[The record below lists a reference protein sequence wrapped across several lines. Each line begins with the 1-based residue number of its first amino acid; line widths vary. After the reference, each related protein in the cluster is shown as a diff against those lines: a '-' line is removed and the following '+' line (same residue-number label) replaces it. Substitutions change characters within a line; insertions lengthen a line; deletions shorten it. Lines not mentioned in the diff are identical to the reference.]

1 MKKIPR
7 ELRLLAP
14 AGAVL
19 FIGLAILAGFFV
31 AGEARNA
38 RILVE
43 YEADRIAA
51 ALLDAYRASGVL
63 QDAEIEPRI
72 RAFGV
77 YRSDSTLIAGIGSV
91 PASLDPDEATRS
103 FRYDPNGA
111 TLTLVRPVGMGGPG
125 AEGMMRGTPGG
136 RGLGMMGA
144 VPRGAGSGDGIPGT
158 LGGRGRIAGPGGT
171 IMLTMDISPHYRT
184 QRLYTAATVLA
195 PLFVAGIAAAF
206 MLLLAS
212 NLRYRRKA
220 GERETLA
227 RLGESARTLAHE
239 IRNPLGA
246 IRIQTGLLRTMLP
259 PETARELDVIDEEA
273 ERLNMLSRRVGD
285 FLSSPAG
292 VPERIILDQFLR
304 DAARRSPHPVRLDSE
319 LPRVIVC
326 FDRELLRS
334 VLENL
339 VQNAAESY
347 PERIEPRGAE
357 TRGVEIGLSLDGPSA
372 VVMIRDRGKGIP
384 PEHAERVFD
393 PFFTDKIR
401 GSGIG
406 LALSRRFVDAA
417 GGALTLL
424 PRPGGG
430 TEARVKLPAQEPP
443 QSESSP

>member
-1 MKKIPR
+1 MKKIHR

-14 AGAVL
+14 ASAVL
-19 FIGLAILAGFFV
+19 FAGLAILAGFFV

-43 YEADRIAA
+43 YDADRIAA
-51 ALLDAYRASGVL
+51 GLLDAYRAA
-63 QDAEIEPRI
+63 DAIPVEGLEPRI
-72 RAFGV
+72 RAFGI
-77 YRSDSTLIAGIGSV
+77 YRPDSTLVAGIGSL
-91 PASLDPDEATRS
+91 PASLDIDEAMRS
-103 FRYDPNGA
+103 FRYDRTGA
-111 TLTLVRPVGMGGPG
+111 TLTLVRPIGMGGPG
-125 AEGMMRGTPGG
+125 MEGMMRGALGG
-136 RGLGMMGA
+136 RGLGMMA
-144 VPRGAGSGDGIPGT
+144 ESPRGDSPRGGL
-158 LGGRGRIAGPGGT
+158 LGGRGRISGPGGT
-171 IMLTMDISPHYRT
+171 MMLTLDIVPFYRT
-184 QRLYTAATVLA
+184 QRLYAAATVLA

-212 NLRYRRKA
+212 NLRYRRRA
-220 GERETLA
+220 EERETLA

-259 PETARELDVIDEEA
+259 PETAHELDVIDEEA
-273 ERLNMLSRRVGD
+273 ERLNILSRRVGD
-285 FLSSPAG
+285 FLKSPAG
-292 VPERIILDQFLR
+292 APERIALDQFLR
-304 DAARRSPHPVRLDSE
+304 DAAQRSPHSVRLDPE
-319 LPRVIVC
+319 LPRVSVR

-339 VQNAAESY
+339 VRNAAESS
-347 PERIEPRGAE
+347 PEQGVEAHS
-357 TRGVEIGLSLDGPSA
+357 VEIGLSLDASSA
-372 VVMIRDRGKGIP
+372 VISIRDRGKGIP

-430 TEARVKLPAQEPP
+430 TEARVRLPAEEQPP
-443 QSESSP
+443 SESSR